1 MPLPQ
6 LAPLT
11 IVLVGLPGSGKS
23 TVGRQLARRLGVP
36 FIDSDHVIEERHAVH
51 LPLQAAEKY
60 EARFRD
66 IEQETL
72 DELSQGPA
80 AVLSTGGG
88 ACMREATRNFLKARG
103 QVIYLRSTPEDIYR
117 RIKHDRGRPLLLVA
131 DPLQRLRDL
140 YAQRDPL
147 YREVAH
153 SVVDAGHGTAHAV
166 VNLMTM
172 QLDQLQWAATPAAGA
187 ATVEAATAPSS
198 DTP

>member
-1 MPLPQ
+1 MP
-6 LAPLT
+6 
-11 IVLVGLPGSGKS
+11 GCGKS
-23 TVGRQLARRLGVP
+23 TIGRLLARRLQLDFVDADQHIEQHLGCTIRSY
-36 FIDSDHVIEERHAVH
+36 FDSHGEEA
-51 LPLQAAEKY
+51 
-60 EARFRD
+60 FRD
-66 IEQETL
+66 VEQNVLT
-72 DELSQGPA
+72 ELLAGGA
-80 AVLSTGGG
+80 HGVLATGGG
-88 ACMREATRNFLKARG
+88 AVLRSANRALIRTAA
-103 QVIYLRSTPEDIYR
+103 QVFYLRATPDEIWR
-117 RIKHDRGRPLLLVA
+117 RVRHDTKRPLLQVA
-131 DPLQRLRDL
+131 NPLQRLRDL